1 MLSFVV
7 LLVDFAV
14 YNMLAVKRSIKKV
27 ANDLGKQKSQQ
38 SRCVSR
44 KLTKSLKTIKAVS

>member
-14 YNMLAVKRSIKKV
+14 YNMLAVKGSIRKV
-27 ANDLGKQKSQQ
+27 ANDVGKQ
-38 SRCVSR
+38 R
-44 KLTKSLKTIKAVS
+44 